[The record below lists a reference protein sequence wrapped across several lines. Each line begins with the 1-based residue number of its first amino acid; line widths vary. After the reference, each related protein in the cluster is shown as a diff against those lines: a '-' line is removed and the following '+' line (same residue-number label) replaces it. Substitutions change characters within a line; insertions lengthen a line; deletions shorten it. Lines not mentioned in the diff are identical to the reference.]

1 MTAFSDNLVT
11 AWAVNL
17 DPLKLATPLIDKE
30 LNAVILLLF
39 KTHQS
44 LVNSVLLINRG
55 NRISAEHTE
64 IMTTPYGSGSVKNQ
78 TIFHQMRGK
87 LLEKKNTN

>member
-1 MTAFSDNLVT
+1 MTVFSDNSAT
-11 AWAVNL
+11 AWVVNL
-17 DPLKLATPLIDKE
+17 DPLKLVTPSIDKE
-30 LNAVILLLF
+30 LNAAILSSF

-44 LVNSVLLINRG
+44 QVNSVLLINRG
-55 NRISAEHTE
+55 NRISAEHIE
-64 IMTTPYGSGSVKNQ
+64 IMTTPFGSGSVKNQ